1 VNDASLA
8 LAARVVLA
16 VVLAGSAIAKLRS
29 RAVVARQMGSLVGE
43 RYASM
48 IAPALPVTELVVAIV
63 LVGWWSPAPGVV
75 ALVLLAAFTV
85 VLVRAQARHLPCL
98 CFGAARLDA
107 PVGPASVLRNGVLA
121 GLAVFAIGRPA
132 GAHVGATVA
141 ACLVFGAIAGV
152 FVIRTTRR
160 SEGPEG

>member
-16 VVLAGSAIAKLRS
+16 IVLAASAIAKLRS
-29 RAVVARQMGSLVGE
+29 RATVERQMGSLVGE
-43 RYASM
+43 RYAPM
-48 IAPALPVTELVVAIV
+48 IAPALPVAELVVAIV

-85 VLVRAQARHLPCL
+85 VLVRAQARHVPCL
-98 CFGAARLDA
+98 CFGAARLDV

-121 GLAVFAIGRPA
+121 GLAVFAIGRPS

-141 ACLVFGAIAGV
+141 ACLAFGLVAGV
-152 FVIRTTRR
+152 LVIRGGGGGRA
-160 SEGPEG
+160 P